1 MLQYSSCN
9 RYISISNLHM
19 SEKILQNDMKLTEG
33 QLHEYGMNYA
43 TLEHI
48 QCLSDYSAFI
58 FSIFVT
64 LLQKQPSK
72 R

>member
-1 MLQYSSCN
+1 
-9 RYISISNLHM
+9 M
-19 SEKILQNDMKLTEG
+19 SEKILQNDMKSTEG

-48 QCLSDYSAFI
+48 QCLSNYSAFI